1 MSKKT
6 RLLIAA
12 ALLALVGAGVPLLE
26 RWFKCLDATSEG
38 CVWAKAYLPLSFALW
53 TIVGAVVAAIAWRL
67 LRGKGR

>member
-1 MSKKT
+1 MSKKS
-6 RLLIAA
+6 RLLVAA

-26 RWFKCLDATSEG
+26 RWFKCLEPTSEG

-53 TIVGAVVAAIAWRL
+53 TVVGAVVAAIAWHL

>member
-1 MSKKT
+1 MSKKA

-12 ALLALVGAGVPLLE
+12 ALIALVGAGVPLVE
-26 RWFKCLDATSEG
+26 RWFKCLDVMSEG
-38 CVWAKAYLPLSFALW
+38 CAWAKAYLPLSFALW

>member
-1 MSKKT
+1 MSKKN
-6 RLLIAA
+6 RLPIAA

-53 TIVGAVVAAIAWRL
+53 TIVGAVVPAIAWHL

>member
-1 MSKKT
+1 MSKKN
-6 RLLIAA
+6 RLPIAA

-53 TIVGAVVAAIAWRL
+53 TIVGAVVAAIAWHL